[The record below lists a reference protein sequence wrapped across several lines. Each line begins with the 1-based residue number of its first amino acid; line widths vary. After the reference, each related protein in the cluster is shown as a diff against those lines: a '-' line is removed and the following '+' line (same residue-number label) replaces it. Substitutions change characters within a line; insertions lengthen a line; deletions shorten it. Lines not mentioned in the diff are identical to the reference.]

1 MIRRVV
7 IVVLVV
13 LAATVVAGM
22 ACPAEASRPQG
33 RPSSPRTGA
42 VMTFEQKMAWILMLE
57 DRRVLADAQPFPA
70 TPAPPPAPAGKTD
83 RKAAAVPRPPSPD
96 LRLLLA
102 DNEARIRRR
111 AALAAGRVGL
121 AAGAPLLTPL
131 LVTDPEPEVRQMAAF
146 ALGLIGS
153 RSALE
158 PLYAALAD
166 PAPMVQGRA
175 AEALARIGDLTAA
188 PAIVRMAS
196 AHAAQPHV
204 AALAP
209 ADEAFPQSPEAEAF
223 RLALYALVR
232 LKAWDAL
239 ASLAIRGDGTPVS
252 RWWPVAYAL
261 GRMEDPRAVPGLMA
275 MARATDGGIGRAF
288 AARGLGAQ
296 KVASGVPVL
305 ATLAD
310 AWRLDPR
317 AAVQA
322 IRALG
327 QIGTAD
333 GAAVLRRMVQ
343 TNDTEPTIR
352 LEAVTAL
359 GAAGDAASLNVMLDL
374 LADPWPAMRA
384 AALRGARAADP
395 DHFLAVLSGLDPDPH
410 VSGRMALASMLAELD
425 ADVAV
430 PRLKQLAA
438 DADVRV
444 LPPAI
449 AALARIKA
457 PDLGPSL
464 MGWLGHDDVIV
475 RAAAASAIGELKVP
489 GAEAALATAYHGGV
503 RDTAYNARAAVLGAL
518 RQYGAG
524 VAMPVLR
531 EALTDKDWAVR
542 VRAAALMHE
551 LDPAADTGAAMRPGP
566 ARPDSEY
573 TQPGIVDP
581 GVSPHVYFETDKGT
595 VEIELFVLDAP
606 QASENFLKLARQGYF
621 TGVAIHRV
629 VPNFVV
635 QDGDPR
641 GDGEGG
647 PGYTIRDEINQQ
659 PYLRG
664 TVGMALE
671 WADTGGSQWFIT
683 HSPQPHLDGRYTAF
697 GRVVAGMDVVDRLQ
711 QWDVIRRVRTWDGV
725 MMTTR

>member
-1 MIRRVV
+1 VLIF
-7 IVVLVV
+7 VLVF
-13 LAATVVAGM
+13 LSAPAVAR
-22 ACPAEASRPQG
+22 APRPAEASGPQA
-33 RPSSPRTGA
+33 RSSTARSGS

-57 DRRVLADAQPFPA
+57 DRRILADAQPFPVP
-70 TPAPPPAPAGKTD
+70 PAPPPAQAGKNKT
-83 RKAAAVPRPPSPD
+83 AAVVPPSPD
-96 LRLLLA
+96 LRRLLT
-102 DNEARIRRR
+102 DHEARIRRR
-111 AALAAGRVGL
+111 AALAVGRVGL
-121 AAGAPLLTPL
+121 GEGVALLVPLLAK
-131 LVTDPEPEVRQMAAF
+131 DAEPEVRQMAAF

-158 PLYAALAD
+158 PLQAALAD
-166 PAPMVQGRA
+166 PSPMVQGRA
-175 AEALARIGDLTAA
+175 AEALGRLGDLASA

-196 AHAAQPHV
+196 AYGAHPQV

-209 ADEAFPQSPEAEAF
+209 GDESFPQSLEAETF
-223 RLALYALVR
+223 RLALYALTR
-232 LKAWDAL
+232 MKAWDAL
-239 ASLAIRGDGTPVS
+239 ASLAIQSDGAPVS

-261 GRMEDPRAVPGLMA
+261 GRMEDPRAVPGLVA
-275 MARATDGGIGRAF
+275 LAGATDGGIGRAF

-296 KVASGVPVL
+296 KVGSAVPVL
-305 ATLAD
+305 TTLAD

-327 QIGTAD
+327 QIGTPD
-333 GAAVLRRMVQ
+333 GVAVLRRLVQ
-343 TNDTEPTIR
+343 TKDIEPNVK
-352 LEAVTAL
+352 LEAVTSL
-359 GAAGDAASLNVMLDL
+359 GAAGDAASLNTMLDL
-374 LADPWPAMRA
+374 LADPWPAMRT

-395 DHFLAVLSGLDPDPH
+395 DHFLAILSGLDPDPH

-425 ADVAV
+425 AGVAV
-430 PRLKQLAA
+430 PRLKQLSA

-444 LPPAI
+444 LPAAI

-464 MGWLGHDDVIV
+464 LRWLGHDDVIV
-475 RAAAASAIGELKVP
+475 RAAAATAIGDLRVP
-489 GAEAALATAYHGGV
+489 GAEAALATAYHGGM
-503 RDTAYNARAAVLGAL
+503 RDTAYNARSAALGAL

-524 VAMPVLR
+524 AAMPVLR
-531 EALTDKDWAVR
+531 EALADKDWAVR

-551 LDPAADTGAAMRPGP
+551 LDPAADAGAAMRPGP
-566 ARPDSEY
+566 ARPESEY

-581 GVSPHVYFETDKGT
+581 GVSPHVYFDTDKGT

-606 QASENFLKLARQGYF
+606 QASGNFLKLARQGYF
-621 TGVAIHRV
+621 SGVAIHRV